1 MLPVVIEKGK
11 FKLYDIRKL
20 VLVKWNY
27 CHIDVKSDMG
37 YKKQWEF
44 SQQIKH
50 LGRLFCGSF
59 LNSVYNYQK
68 IHSYLNCH

>member
-27 CHIDVKSDMG
+27 CHIDVKSDMVIRNS
-37 YKKQWEF
+37 E
-44 SQQIKH
+44 
-50 LGRLFCGSF
+50 SF
-59 LNSVYNYQK
+59 RSKSSILADYFVAVF
-68 IHSYLNCH
+68 

>member
-1 MLPVVIEKGK
+1 MKRGLMLPVVIEKGK

-37 YKKQWEF
+37 YKKQSE
-44 SQQIKH
+44 
-50 LGRLFCGSF
+50 SF
-59 LNSVYNYQK
+59 RSKSSILADYFVAVF
-68 IHSYLNCH
+68 